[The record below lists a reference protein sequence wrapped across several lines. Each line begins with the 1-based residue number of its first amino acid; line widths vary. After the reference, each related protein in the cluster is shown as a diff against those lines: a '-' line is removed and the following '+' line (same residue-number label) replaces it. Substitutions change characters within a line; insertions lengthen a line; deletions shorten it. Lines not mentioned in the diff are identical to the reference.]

1 MKSKKKL
8 KSLAEHNAQAS
19 AFHNSFNYMGNP
31 IKNGLA
37 CPKCGNELLDS
48 TPNMTLTSMPPKKSI
63 HCDKCEYKSY
73 RIV

>member
-1 MKSKKKL
+1 MKSEKKL
-8 KSLAEHNAQAS
+8 KSLDEHNAEAS
-19 AFHNSFNYMGNP
+19 ASHNFLYMGKP

-48 TPNMTLTSMPPKKSI
+48 TPNMTLTSMPPKKSV
-63 HCDKCEYKSY
+63 HCDNCEYHGY